1 MYERKRDESYPV
13 LWCMDSLQE
22 RAAIIGGKCAV
33 LLSELHNFSRSPRSY
48 CQVSPC
54 FFPFAMNHAV
64 MYVGQLEA

>member
-1 MYERKRDESYPV
+1 MRAIQLFGAWIHCRSEQQLLEANVRFFLASYT
-13 LWCMDSLQE
+13 
-22 RAAIIGGKCAV
+22 I
-33 LLSELHNFSRSPRSY
+33 FSSSPWSY